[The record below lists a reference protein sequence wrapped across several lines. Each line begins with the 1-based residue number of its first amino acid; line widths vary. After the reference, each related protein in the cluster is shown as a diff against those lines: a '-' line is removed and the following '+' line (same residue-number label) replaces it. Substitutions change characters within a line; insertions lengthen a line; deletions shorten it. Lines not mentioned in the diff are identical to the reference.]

1 MKSLEFFMQGRRLPA
16 LLCGAVLLLLLPLA
30 VRGNYELQ
38 LVNLG
43 LISLIAVVGLNF
55 ITGYCGQINFAQAA
69 FWGIGAYVTA
79 ILTLHGVS
87 FWLAL
92 PAAAAATGLCS
103 LLLGV
108 PTLRLRAYYL
118 AMATIA
124 FGEIVQLVLVHW
136 EPVTGGTSGLRGVP
150 SVSIAGFA
158 LTGHLRHY
166 YFLLAWC
173 ALALWLSL
181 RVRSSRL
188 GRAMIALRDS
198 EIAAEVM
205 GVDTVRVKMVAFA
218 LSSIYAGIA
227 GGLYVGTVNYV
238 SPDLFSNTQA
248 VLFFVMLVV
257 GGVGSAVG
265 AVIGTVVLTVLPE
278 ALRFL
283 KEWYMVLYGVGV
295 ILMIT
300 FLPDGLVSIGR
311 RFRSKP
317 HAGPSDVAPEAGAA
331 LHASRDLLFAQ
342 PAAAQAKGDP
352 VIAVAGVTMRFGGL
366 SALDGVSLDVARGS
380 VHAVIGP
387 NGSGKTTFLN
397 VLSGAYAAQEGS
409 VLLDGVE
416 LIGRR
421 PNAIARAGLS
431 RTFQNIRVYKSLT
444 VLENVM
450 VGAACERMP
459 HHGEHTGA
467 IQAGRSGKRMQEH
480 DLREAAHQAL
490 EFVGLAAFAARP
502 AGSLAYAQQRLLEIA
517 RAVATRPK
525 VLLLDEPAAGMN
537 PQESSRLMET
547 IAALR
552 EAGITVIFVEHNVR
566 LVMGVSDRITVFDF
580 GKKIAEGT
588 PMEIQNNAQVI
599 EAYLGRPRR
608 QGAADVAGA
617 AAADA
622 PARQAAGGVNQE
634 QTHA

>member
-1 MKSLEFFMQGRRLPA
+1 MTSLKFPPLR
-16 LLCGAVLLLLLPLA
+16 LLLLALLATVVLLALPFALP
-30 VRGNYELQ
+30 GKYLLQ

-43 LISLIAVVGLNF
+43 LISLIVVVGLNF

-79 ILTLHGVS
+79 GLTLNGFS

-92 PAAAAATGLCS
+92 PAAAVATGLCS
-103 LLLGV
+103 LLLGI

-124 FGEIVQLVLVHW
+124 FGEIVQLILVHW

-150 SVSIAGFA
+150 PVSLFGHA
-158 LTGHLRHY
+158 LVGHVQHY
-166 YFLLAWC
+166 YFLLVWC

-181 RVRSSRL
+181 RVRASKL
-188 GRAMIALRDS
+188 GRSMIALRDS

-205 GVDTVRVKMVAFA
+205 GVDTVRVKMLAFA

-227 GGLYVGTVNYV
+227 GSLYVGTVNYV

-248 VLFFVMLVV
+248 VLFFVMLVI

-265 AVIGTVVLTVLPE
+265 AVIGTVVLTALPE

-300 FLPDGLVSIGR
+300 FLPDGLVSIR
-311 RFRSKP
+311 KRFTR
-317 HAGPSDVAPEAGAA
+317 DAA
-331 LHASRDLLFAQ
+331 RPAE
-342 PAAAQAKGDP
+342 AAAAVDSTTP
-352 VIAVAGVTMRFGGL
+352 VTLRAQRSAMPTGEQDQTVMAVGAVTMRFGGL
-366 SALDGVSLDVARGS
+366 TALDAVSLSVKRGS

-397 VLSGAYAAQEGS
+397 VLSGAYQAQEGS

-416 LIGRR
+416 LIGSR
-421 PNAIARAGLS
+421 PSAIAKVGLS

-450 VGAACERMP
+450 VGASCN
-459 HHGEHTGA
+459 TGA
-467 IQAGRSGKRMQEH
+467 NVLGILAGTSGQKQQEATMRA
-480 DLREAAHQAL
+480 DTMEALQ
-490 EFVGLAAFAARP
+490 FVGLAAFAERP

-517 RAVATRPK
+517 RAVATKPK

-537 PQESSRLMET
+537 PQESTRLMET
-547 IAALR
+547 IVALR
-552 EAGITVIFVEHNVR
+552 DAGITVIFVEHNVR
-566 LVMGVSDRITVFDF
+566 LVMGISDRITVFDF

-588 PMEIQNNAQVI
+588 PQEIQTNPQVI
-599 EAYLGRPRR
+599 EAYLGRPREAR
-608 QGAADVAGA
+608 VAANS
-617 AAADA
+617 A
-622 PARQAAGGVNQE
+622 PSGQPKE
-634 QTHA
+634 EIHA